1 MRARLS
7 EVVFGLTLVLAAGGC
22 QEDEPNVF
30 STGVDRNKPL
40 GMVTGPE
47 AQAVC
52 NATQAWTRESI
63 AQEKQRQLTC
73 RLTATVAAAVGAG
86 LGSGGGGGGA
96 GGLGAVNEAQLR
108 MTCQTAY
115 DGCTMAPAPTE
126 MGPPMCQAF
135 PAGCTA
141 TIAEYEACLT
151 DVPAFVDRT
160 LATLPTCETLNVIA
174 ILSLANITNTLPDT
188 CKTFQ
193 MKCRGASIG
202 GLPPTGG
209 TTSP

>member
-7 EVVFGLTLVLAAGGC
+7 EVVLGLTLVLGAGAC
-22 QEDEPNVF
+22 EEDEPKVF
-30 STGVDRNKPL
+30 STGVDRDKPL
-40 GMVTGPE
+40 GTVSGPE

-52 NATQAWTRESI
+52 DATQAWSRESI
-63 AQEKQRQLTC
+63 AQDKQKLLTC
-73 RLTATVAAAVGAG
+73 RLTATFAAALGAG
-86 LGSGGGGGGA
+86 LGGMGGGT
-96 GGLGAVNEAQLR
+96 GGLGAVNETQLR

-115 DGCTMAPAPTE
+115 DTCTAAPTPAE
-126 MGPPMCQAF
+126 TGPPMCQAF

-141 TIAEYEACLT
+141 TVGEYEACLN
-151 DVPAFVDRT
+151 DVPAFVDKT
-160 LATLPTCETLNVIA
+160 LETLPTCETLNLIA

-209 TTSP
+209 TTAP